1 MKGNRKA
8 ESLFE
13 CFVQMSYSYKRPKPL
28 KVTNYWNFRF
38 CVEFKMLKNR
48 KNTLH
53 WNNLSRQTFC
63 PFTIVSIGIPNKSSI
78 FWKKEKRW
86 FCCDVIDG
94 FGNGHSFG
102 RKIITYSWNFS
113 QLLLQSIHFLS
124 TFILNISN
132 EILSLVFHS
141 FIGWWGFWL
150 CFGPKISSVNNLL
163 LGKQIPGLFS
173 FLISLAKY
181 Q

>member
-63 PFTIVSIGIPNKSSI
+63 HFTIVSIGIPNKSSI

-141 FIGWWGFWL
+141 FIGWWGLWP
-150 CFGPKISSVNNLL
+150 CFGPRHQSVNK
-163 LGKQIPGLFS
+163 KQIFSGLFS

>member
-1 MKGNRKA
+1 MWI
-8 ESLFE
+8 
-13 CFVQMSYSYKRPKPL
+13 L
-28 KVTNYWNFRF
+28 KKT
-38 CVEFKMLKNR
+38 R

-53 WNNLSRQTFC
+53 WNNLSCQSFC
-63 PFTIVSIGIPNKSSI
+63 HFTIVSSIGIPNKSSI
-78 FWKKEKRW
+78 TSFGREEKRW

-94 FGNGHSFG
+94 QNIPLE

-141 FIGWWGFWL
+141 FIGWWGFWP

-173 FLISLAKY
+173 FLISLAVKY
-181 Q
+181 QYQ